1 MAQNNE
7 TILEKISVTLNN
19 INTKLNAG
27 VGVQALKEQPDG
39 KLSLANI
46 TADKNAPNS
55 QDRLNVT
62 TEFNGS
68 FQMTS
73 DKANV
78 LISGKNGTS
87 NIPVAVNNSGQII
100 IAPLDKIGAH
110 NNVKTG
116 TLLAGADSTPLNVAL
131 YRISVLSYSDTSY
144 TLNNTLH
151 LLGSIDNITYD
162 FIGMIIPITDSS
174 TNKRYATTTLELSP
188 FNYFKISNK
197 SGQNI
202 AGIECSLYGTTE
214 NVNLPMMMAKKN
226 LNKPVNKLVVNK
238 LVVNKSVVNKSVVSK
253 PILKKLKK

>member
-7 TILEKISVTLNN
+7 TTLEKISTTLNN
-19 INTKLNAG
+19 ISTKLGQG
-27 VGVQALKEQPDG
+27 VGIQAIKEQPDG

-62 TEFNGS
+62 TEFDGS

-100 IAPLDKIGAH
+100 IAPLDKIGTH
-110 NNVKTG
+110 NNVKIG
-116 TLLAGADSTPLNVAL
+116 ALAPGADSTPLNITL
-131 YRISVLSYSDTSY
+131 YRISVLSYSDASPL
-144 TLNNTLH
+144 LNNTLH
-151 LLGSIDNITYD
+151 LLGSIDNTTYD
-162 FIGMIIPITDSS
+162 FIGMLIPITDNY
-174 TNKRYATTTLELSP
+174 TNRRYATATLELSP

-214 NVNLPMMMAKKN
+214 IKNPPVIMAAKQKSIQ
-226 LNKPVNKLVVNK
+226 KPIIKPLVNKKLINK
-238 LVVNKSVVNKSVVSK
+238 K
-253 PILKKLKK
+253 